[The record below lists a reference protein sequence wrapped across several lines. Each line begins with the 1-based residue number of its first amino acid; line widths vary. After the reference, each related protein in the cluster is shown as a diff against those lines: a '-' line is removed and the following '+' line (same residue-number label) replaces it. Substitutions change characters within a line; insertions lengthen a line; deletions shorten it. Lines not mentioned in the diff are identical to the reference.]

1 MLYRRNVPL
10 SLIACVV
17 MIASAWGVV
26 RYKLYNDSSESY
38 ETSTEWPSTTLG
50 EYTPP
55 PSLQQ
60 FIKFRSDSLSE
71 RSANESSIEPAEAS
85 PIAEFANSAIESVKE
100 SNGITPGEANHA
112 PIVLPTTEI
121 VTSYG
126 TFYGL
131 PMERFVDQY
140 WLLRNDGAIQSIPN
154 DIIQAERSMPVEFR
168 VMSVDQL
175 MSNLREEFGSQ
186 YLVQHQKPYVFVAK
200 SQRITQWSTRFR
212 ALYESMRR
220 ICLTK
225 GLNSTEIEFP
235 LVAIV
240 FGSKEEFLRYASRW
254 NVSLPPNCVGYY
266 SQRDNRIA
274 LYEDGKEWTAHDTL
288 DTISHE
294 SAHQL
299 AFNMGLHR
307 RCVSSGLWLAEG
319 FATVFEAPAF
329 SNISREGRSSLP
341 SARIETWRRIQD
353 NRAQLAEALDS
364 IVRNDNL
371 FTHDPD
377 LAYTVS
383 WALTFHLMEKEPRR
397 FADYVH
403 QTSQLPLGHEL
414 ASVDRLHHFQS
425 VFGRDPAQ
433 YAPLIQKHLSNVR

>member
-1 MLYRRNVPL
+1 MDNQWLATPL
-10 SLIACVV
+10 
-17 MIASAWGVV
+17 
-26 RYKLYNDSSESY
+26 D
-38 ETSTEWPSTTLG
+38 

-55 PSLQQ
+55 TSLQQ
-60 FIKFRSDSLSE
+60 FIKLRSEPLRE
-71 RSANESSIEPAEAS
+71 RSAIDSEDIS
-85 PIAEFANSAIESVKE
+85 PTAEFENDVREDANDSVGTAIGV
-100 SNGITPGEANHA
+100 ANHP

-131 PMERFVDQY
+131 PMARFVDQY

-154 DIIQAERSMPVEFR
+154 DIIQGERSMPTEFR

-220 ICLTK
+220 VCLTK

-341 SARIETWRRIQD
+341 SARVETWRRIQD

-397 FADYVH
+397 FSDYVH

-414 ASVDRLHHFQS
+414 ASVDRLHHFRS
-425 VFGRDPAQ
+425 VFGREPAQ

>member
-1 MLYRRNVPL
+1 
-10 SLIACVV
+10 

-26 RYKLYNDSSESY
+26 RYKLYNGYSEPCETSSEG
-38 ETSTEWPSTTLG
+38 PSTTLG

-55 PSLQQ
+55 PSLEQ
-60 FIKFRSDSLSE
+60 FVKFRSESLSE
-71 RSANESSIEPAEAS
+71 RSEYESSIGPAEAS
-85 PIAEFANSAIESVKE
+85 PIADFANRTVESVKE
-100 SNGITPGEANHA
+100 SNGITHGDANHA

-131 PMERFVDQY
+131 PMERFADQY

-154 DIIQAERSMPVEFR
+154 DIIQAERSIPSEFR
-168 VMSVDQL
+168 VISVDQ
-175 MSNLREEFGSQ
+175 MISNLREEFGSQ

-220 ICLTK
+220 VCLTK
-225 GLNSTEIEFP
+225 GLNSIDIEFP

-254 NVSLPPNCVGYY
+254 NVSLPSNCVGYY

-274 LYEDGKEWTAHDTL
+274 LYEDVSEWTAHDTL

-341 SARIETWRRIQD
+341 SARIETWRRIQG
-353 NRAQLAEALDS
+353 NRAQIAEALDS

-397 FADYVH
+397 FSDYVH

-414 ASVDRLHHFQS
+414 ASVDRLHHFRS

>member
-1 MLYRRNVPL
+1 MLSRRSVPY

-26 RYKLYNDSSESY
+26 RYKLYNDSSESF
-38 ETSTEWPSTTLG
+38 ETISEWPSTTLD
-50 EYTPP
+50 EDTPP
-55 PSLQQ
+55 SSIEQ
-60 FIKFRSDSLSE
+60 FIKFRSESLRNSSE
-71 RSANESSIEPAEAS
+71 KESSLEPTEAS
-85 PIAEFANSAIESVKE
+85 PITEFANSAVESVKE
-100 SNGITPGEANHA
+100 YNGVTHGETNQT

-131 PMERFVDQY
+131 PMERFADQY

-154 DIIQAERSMPVEFR
+154 DIIQAERSMPTEFR
-168 VMSVDQL
+168 VISVDQL

-220 ICLTK
+220 VCLTK
-225 GLNSTEIEFP
+225 GLNSIDIEFP

-240 FGSKEEFLRYASRW
+240 FGSKEEFQRYATRW
-254 NVSLPPNCVGYY
+254 NVSLPSNCVGYY

-274 LYEDGKEWTAHDTL
+274 LYEDDSEWTAHDTL

-353 NRAQLAEALDS
+353 NRAKIAEALDS

-397 FADYVH
+397 FSDYVH

-414 ASVDRLHHFQS
+414 ASVDRLHHFRS

-433 YAPLIQKHLSNVR
+433 FAPLIQKHLSNVR